1 MDEINRQVTPN
12 PLVSW
17 GITIAALGSLQDNL
31 KEGKP
36 QYGFGK
42 MHVGVNFPYT
52 EQTFPAIVMG
62 INSLEVMHAGFYSA
76 ELTEPRN
83 EVLKSSGEIGIDVYA
98 RNSSQL
104 MTIVD
109 YITGCYLLNMF
120 DRNQMFYPGLDRSWI
135 GMLYGGGAINWSP
148 FALKSHDY
156 TGKTYE
162 RLFETSTSIKFAA
175 EHHVSVDLARITGV
189 DIEAVPLNFEI

>member
-1 MDEINRQVTPN
+1 MEEINREITPN

-31 KEGKP
+31 KKGKP

-62 INSLEVMHAGFYSA
+62 INSLQVSNSGFYSA
-76 ELTEPRN
+76 ERTEPRN
-83 EVLKSSGEIGIDVYA
+83 ELLISSGEIGIDIYA
-98 RNSSQL
+98 KNGSQL

-120 DRNQMFYPGLDRSWI
+120 DKNQMFYPGQDRSWI
-135 GMLYGGGAINWSP
+135 AMAYGGGTINWSP
-148 FALKSHDY
+148 FVLKNQDWTDKSY
-156 TGKTYE
+156 EQLFQTKTN
-162 RLFETSTSIKFAA
+162 IKFKA
-175 EHHVSVDLARITGV
+175 EHHISVDLARISAV
-189 DIEAVPLNFEI
+189 DIETVPLNFQV